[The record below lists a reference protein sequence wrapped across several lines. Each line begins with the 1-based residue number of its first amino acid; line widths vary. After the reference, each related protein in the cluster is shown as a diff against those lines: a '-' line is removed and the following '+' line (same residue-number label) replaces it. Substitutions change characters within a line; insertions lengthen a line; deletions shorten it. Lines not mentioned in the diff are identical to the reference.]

1 MHSVYSQEGLMSGD
15 QKCKYNNGK
24 EVPCF
29 FGTSPSSSFTS
40 ELLMSML
47 KFMDDLYLFDH
58 SVCKPF
64 LMLDGHGSR
73 MQLPFLKNIN
83 DSKH

>member
-1 MHSVYSQEGLMSGD
+1 VYTHKKD
-15 QKCKYNNGK
+15 QCQVAKSIIMAKK
-24 EVPCF
+24 FHIF

-73 MQLPFLKNIN
+73 MQLPF
-83 DSKH
+83 